1 MILTRYLYREILTT
15 MAAVLSVLLL
25 IYVSNRFVRFLA
37 DASAGDLSGGIIYQL
52 LALKTLSASV
62 MLIPLALYFAI
73 ILSLGRLY
81 RDSEMVVLLSSG
93 LSPAWFIGRILALAA
108 IVASGVGLITLTL
121 APWAE
126 STSDGLI
133 DAQKA
138 IPEAMQIS
146 PGRFL
151 EIRGGDGVVYVE
163 HRSRDGRRMEN
174 VFIQLDEAGRE
185 VVLSGPKAHIETRS
199 GGQASYLVVEDGLR
213 YERWPSG
220 ERYDVAR
227 FREHA
232 LRIQQRPVTPSVVQT
247 REIPTPALWR
257 SDFPPHVAEL
267 QWRLS
272 MPLSVVVL
280 ALLAIPLSRTQP
292 RSGRF
297 GRIFVAILVYVL
309 YNNLLG
315 IAKSWVSQ
323 RQIPAEVGIWWV
335 HALVLCIAV
344 ALLIGRSGVR
354 RWLGRRRRPGPD
366 GAIG

>member
-1 MILTRYLYREILTT
+1 MILTRYLYREILGT

-37 DASAGDLSGGIIYQL
+37 DASSGDLSGGVIYEL

-81 RDSEMVVLLSSG
+81 RDSEMVILQSCG
-93 LSPAWFIGRILALAA
+93 LSPGWFVGRILALAA
-108 IVASGVGLITLTL
+108 GVAVVVGIITLYL

-138 IPEAMQIS
+138 IPEAMLIS
-146 PGRFL
+146 PGRFV
-151 EIRGGDGVVYVE
+151 EIRGGKGVVYVE
-163 HRSRDGRRMEN
+163 RRSRDGRRMEN
-174 VFIQLDEAGRE
+174 VFIQLNENDRE
-185 VVLSGPKAHIETRS
+185 IVLSGPRAHIELRS
-199 GGQASYLVVEDGLR
+199 TGRISYLVVEDGLR
-213 YERWPSG
+213 FERRPS
-220 ERYDVAR
+220 EASYNLVR

-232 LRIQQRPVTPSVVQT
+232 LRIQQRPVAPSVVQT
-247 REIPTPALWR
+247 RELPSRALWT
-257 SDFPPHVAEL
+257 STHPPRVAEL

-272 MPLSVVVL
+272 MPLSVVLL
-280 ALLAIPLSRTQP
+280 ALLAIPLSRSQP

-323 RQIPAEVGIWWV
+323 RQVPPEIGIWWV
-335 HALVLCIAV
+335 HGLVLLV
-344 ALLIGRSGVR
+344 ALALMIGRTGVL
-354 RWLGRRRRPGPD
+354 RWIRARRPMVD
-366 GAIG
+366 GATG